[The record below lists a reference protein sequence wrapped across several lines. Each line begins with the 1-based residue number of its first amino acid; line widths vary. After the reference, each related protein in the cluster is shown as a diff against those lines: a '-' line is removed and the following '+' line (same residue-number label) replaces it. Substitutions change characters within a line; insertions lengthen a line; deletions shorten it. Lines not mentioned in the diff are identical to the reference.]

1 MRQIDD
7 KYIKTGVVRFGY
19 AQFTFLGPESGW
31 AAEASEC
38 ANDQNAFWQYHD
50 KLFASQNG
58 ENQGAFSKDKL
69 KKFAADLKLNTTT
82 FNACLDSGKY
92 TSLIA
97 DDASTFE
104 SLGVQS
110 TPTFLVNGR
119 AIQGA
124 VPFDQFSQV
133 IESEKAKKK

>member
-19 AQFTFLGPESGW
+19 AQMAFLGQESNW

-50 KLFASQNG
+50 KLFASQAG
-58 ENQGAFSKDKL
+58 ENRGAFNKDKL
-69 KKFAADLKLNTTT
+69 KQFAVDLKLNAAA
-82 FNACLDSGKY
+82 FNACIDSNKY
-92 TSLIA
+92 KAQVA
-97 DDASTFE
+97 DDTEVFQTV
-104 SLGVQS
+104 GVQS
-110 TPTFLVNGR
+110 TPTFLVNGK

-124 VPFDQFSQV
+124 LPFDQFAQI
-133 IESEKAKKK
+133 IESEKAKK